1 MGGLTGLKPRNFTWI
16 IKGKLAASERP
27 GGSGRSHRRVRRDE
41 ELIWISESEITHVL
55 SLLSASHNLKA
66 YDEFGIAHTNIEVAS
81 LDELPE
87 RRSEIY
93 AFIDRMRRTRGEV
106 LLIHMDD
113 FHDPMSG
120 LLAGYLLHAELV
132 QDEPTAV
139 AVMEQ
144 IVKRPIGPAGRKLVG

>member
-27 GGSGRSHRRVRRDE
+27 GGAGRSHRRVRRDE

-55 SLLSASHNLKA
+55 SLLSSSHNLKA
-66 YDEFGIAHTNIEVAS
+66 YGEFGIVHTNIEVS
-81 LDELPE
+81 SIDELPE
-87 RRSEIY
+87 FKNEIY
-93 AFIDRMRRTRGEV
+93 ALIDQARDTPGEV

-113 FHDPMSG
+113 FADPLSG

-132 QDEPTAV
+132 EDAPV
-139 AVMEQ
+139 AIALMEKIVM
-144 IVKRPIGPAGRKLVG
+144 RPIGPEGRSLVG

>member
-1 MGGLTGLKPRNFTWI
+1 MGGLTGLRPRNFTWV

-66 YDEFGIAHTNIEVAS
+66 YDEFGISHTNIEVAS

-87 RRSEIY
+87 RRSDIY

-106 LLIHMDD
+106 LLVHMDD

-132 QDEPTAV
+132 EDEPTAV

-144 IVKRPIGPAGRKLVG
+144 IVKRPIGPVGRKLVG